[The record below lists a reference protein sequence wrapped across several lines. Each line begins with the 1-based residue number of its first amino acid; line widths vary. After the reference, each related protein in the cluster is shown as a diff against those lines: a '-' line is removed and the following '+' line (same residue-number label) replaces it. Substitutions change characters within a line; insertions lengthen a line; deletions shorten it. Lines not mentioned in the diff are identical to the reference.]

1 MDSGDGRSRLNA
13 LEQTRFWSHV
23 VKGPEPDDCWF
34 WTGAISDDGYGR
46 FWIKR
51 GAGQQA
57 VRPQRYAYELATGHP
72 LPSSTL
78 LLHSCDIPIC
88 VHASADLEVSH
99 VAPGTHRENMLDR
112 SQRGRFR
119 NRATLRLGDLPR
131 QVRVQRSIDLRAA
144 ILEHGWQPELIS
156 AALLGVE
163 LTHPRLF

>member
-1 MDSGDGRSRLNA
+1 VTRTEA
-13 LEQTRFWSHV
+13 ERFWSLV

-46 FWIKR
+46 FWLKR
-51 GAGQQA
+51 DGGQLA
-57 VRPQRYAYELATGHP
+57 VRPQWYAYELVAGGP

-88 VHASADLEVSH
+88 VHADVDLAVSH

-112 SQRGRFR
+112 SQRGRYR
-119 NRATLRLGDLPR
+119 NRAPLRIGDLPR
-131 QVRVQRSIDLRAA
+131 QVRVQRSLDLRAV

-156 AALLGVE
+156 GALLGVE
-163 LTHPRLF
+163 VTHPRLF

>member
-1 MDSGDGRSRLNA
+1 VSRT
-13 LEQTRFWSHV
+13 EVERFWSFV

-51 GAGQQA
+51 DGGQLA
-57 VRPQRYAYELATGHP
+57 VRPQRYAWELVTGTA

-88 VHASADLEVSH
+88 VHADIDLDLSH
-99 VAPGTHRENMLDR
+99 VAPGTYRQNMLDR
-112 SQRGRFR
+112 SQRGRYR

-131 QVRVQRSIDLRAA
+131 QVRVQRSLDLRAV

>member
-1 MDSGDGRSRLNA
+1 MTRSE
-13 LEQTRFWSHV
+13 LERFWSFV
-23 VKGPEPDDCWF
+23 VKGPERDDCWF

-46 FWIKR
+46 FWVKR
-51 GAGQQA
+51 DRGQLA
-57 VRPQRYAYELATGHP
+57 VRPQRYAYELATGEP

-88 VHASADLEVSH
+88 VHASADMEVSH

-112 SQRGRFR
+112 AQRGRYR
-119 NRATLRLGDLPR
+119 NRATLRLSDLPR
-131 QVRVQRSIDLRAA
+131 QVRVQRSLDLRTV

-163 LTHPRLF
+163 TTHPRLF

>member
-1 MDSGDGRSRLNA
+1 MTRT
-13 LEQTRFWSHV
+13 EQERFWSHV
-23 VKGPEPDDCWF
+23 VRGPERDDCWF

-46 FWIKR
+46 FAVKR
-51 GAGQQA
+51 AGVPMA
-57 VRPQRYAYELATGHP
+57 VRPQRYAFELVTGEV
-72 LPSSTL
+72 LPSSML

-88 VHASADLEVSH
+88 VHAAADLDQSH

-112 SQRGRFR
+112 AQRGRYR
-119 NRATLRLGDLPR
+119 NRQSLRLGDLPR
-131 QVRVQRSIDLRAA
+131 QVRVQRSLDLRTV

>member
-1 MDSGDGRSRLNA
+1 VTRT
-13 LEQTRFWSHV
+13 EVERFWSHV

-46 FWIKR
+46 FSITR
-51 GAGQQA
+51 VGARFA
-57 VRPQRYAYELATGHP
+57 VRPQRYAYELVTGEP
-72 LPSSTL
+72 LLSTTL

-88 VHASADLEVSH
+88 VHADADSRVSH

-112 SQRGRFR
+112 SQRGRYR
-119 NRATLRLGDLPR
+119 NRRTLRLNDAPR
-131 QVRVQRSIDLRAA
+131 HIRVQRSLDLRAV
-144 ILEHGWQPELIS
+144 ILQHGWQPELIS

>member
-1 MDSGDGRSRLNA
+1 MSRT
-13 LEQTRFWSHV
+13 EVERFWSFV

-46 FWIKR
+46 FWIKQD
-51 GAGQQA
+51 GSQQA
-57 VRPQRYAYELATGHP
+57 VRPQRYAWELATGEA

-88 VHASADLEVSH
+88 VHASAAPDETH
-99 VAPGTHRENMLDR
+99 VAPGTHRQNMLDR
-112 SQRGRFR
+112 SLRGRYR

-131 QVRVQRSIDLRAA
+131 QVRVQRSLDLRTV

-163 LTHPRLF
+163 ITHPRLF